1 MSIDAAM
8 EIAEVSTPVEWD
20 LWGRMLP
27 SAKLSPEGKI
37 VESSPALASTLSMD
51 ARRLAGLHLVQALN
65 LRPHDERAF
74 QAALQD
80 LHNSG
85 KPQSLHLRM
94 FDAQGQTH
102 WWNLTLVGGAA
113 NKDASETVLM
123 TAVEDSASLE
133 AMYDHQAQV
142 TAINRG
148 QAVISFD
155 LGGNILD
162 ANDNF
167 LAAVGYPREEVVGQ
181 HHRIFVDRQTA
192 TSRDYR
198 EFWAK
203 LGRGEFHSGR
213 YRRVRKDGS
222 EIWIQATYN
231 PIFDPDGKPAKVI
244 KFAVDVTAQVQQ
256 EMSMKAAIQQAQ
268 EIAESA
274 DIEQRVSVEL
284 EHGDSVDLAQCFNQ
298 LLEGLCETRERER
311 TEAAKTQRIRSALD
325 NVTANVMIADN
336 ERRITYMNE
345 AVRQML
351 TTAESDIRKDL
362 ASFKVDGL
370 IGTCIDSFHK
380 NPKHQASMLEFLEKP
395 HHTQI
400 MLGGRTFKLIA
411 SPVLDKSGKR
421 LGTVVEWGDRTAEL
435 KMQAEIEQREAR
447 EREIAAE
454 NLRIRNALD
463 NVTANVMIADN
474 DRCITYLNNSVRQ
487 MLAKAESDIRKEL
500 SAFRVD
506 GLIGTC
512 IDAFHKNPDHQMTML
527 RHLEKPHN
535 TTIRL
540 GGRTFGLIASP
551 VIDGAGKRLATVV
564 EWQDQTAEL
573 AVENEVKN
581 IVQAAVDG
589 DYSQRLNTKNKEGF
603 LAALAEGLN
612 KLLAVNESAFFEIQQ
627 FMTNLAEGNLSR
639 RVNIQGAGV
648 FARLRS
654 EADTT
659 IDNLTDLVKQ
669 IQRAAGTIRQ
679 SSNEIAGSNDDLA
692 RRTEQQA
699 ANLEETASS
708 IEQLTRTVDQ
718 NASSAENANKL
729 AIGAS
734 DVAGKGGA
742 VVQKVVETMSSISQ
756 ASKKIADIITV
767 IDEIAFQTNI
777 LALNAAVEAARA
789 GEQGRGFA
797 VVASEVRS
805 LAQRSAEAAKE
816 ITSLISDS
824 VNRVKTGAELVD
836 DAGKTMTDIVSSVNQ
851 VTDIIAQIAQASQE
865 QSQGIA
871 QVNQTISE
879 LDQVTQQNSAMVEES
894 SSNAQAMRHEAHGLV
909 GLVQNFQL
917 EDGPTAGHGV
927 RTPHSATGGQAA
939 NASFLESQAVKGQTR
954 STNNGTTGARTS
966 GPANLGGH

>member
-1 MSIDAAM
+1 MSIETTDAPPQA
-8 EIAEVSTPVEWD
+8 SNPWQ
-20 LWGRMLP
+20 LWGEVVP
-27 SAKLSPEGKI
+27 SAVLSAKCDI
-37 VESSPALASTLSMD
+37 VEISPALAKSLGID
-51 ARRLAGLHLVQALN
+51 AKRAAGKSLAQLLNVGDAEYHQLEESVTAL
-65 LRPHDERAF
+65 RE
-74 QAALQD
+74 
-80 LHNSG
+80 SG
-85 KPQSLHLRM
+85 EPQSFALRV
-94 FDAQGQTH
+94 FDASRQQR
-102 WWNLTLVGGAA
+102 WWTITLASAGHDDAA
-113 NKDASETVLM
+113 SDELLM
-123 TAVEDSASLE
+123 TAVDNTPALSRVH
-133 AMYDHQAQV
+133 DNQAQV
-142 TAINRG
+142 DAIHRG

-155 LGGNILD
+155 LVGNILD

-167 LAAVGYPREEVVGQ
+167 LAAVGYARDEIVGQ
-181 HHRIFVDRQTA
+181 HHRLFVDKNTA
-192 TSRDYR
+192 KSKEYR
-198 EFWAK
+198 EFWAM
-203 LGRGEFHSGR
+203 LGRGQFHAGR
-213 YRRVRKDGS
+213 YCRIRKDGS
-222 EIWIQATYN
+222 QIWIQATYN
-231 PIFDPDGKPAKVI
+231 PIFDPDGKPIKVV
-244 KFAVDVTAQVQQ
+244 KYAVDVTAQVVQ
-256 EMSMKAAIQQAQ
+256 ELAMKNAIAQAQ
-268 EIAESA
+268 EIATSR
-274 DIEQRVSVEL
+274 DIDKRVSVDL
-284 EHGDSVDLAQCFNQ
+284 EEGGAVDLAKCFND
-298 LLEGLCETRERER
+298 LLEGLCETREREL
-311 TEAAKTQRIRSALD
+311 EVAGKNQRIRSALD

-345 AVRQML
+345 AVRLML
-351 TTAESDIRKDL
+351 AKAESDIRKDL
-362 ASFKVDGL
+362 PGFKVDGL
-370 IGTCIDSFHK
+370 VGTCIDSFHK
-380 NPKHQASMLEFLEKP
+380 NPKHQSSMLEFLEKP
-395 HHTQI
+395 HHTEIQ
-400 MLGGRTFKLIA
+400 LGGRTFALIA
-411 SPVLDKSGKR
+411 SPVLDETGTR

-435 KMQAEIEQREAR
+435 KMQAEIAAREAR

-474 DRCITYLNNSVRQ
+474 DRRITYLNTSVRQ
-487 MLAKAESDIRKEL
+487 MLSTAESDIGKEL
-500 SAFRVD
+500 SSFRVE

-512 IDAFHKNPDHQMTML
+512 IDAFHKNPDHQMNML
-527 RHLEKPHN
+527 RHLEQPHH

-551 VIDGAGKRLATVV
+551 VIDDAGERLATVV

-589 DYSQRLNTKNKEGF
+589 DYSQRLNTANKEGF

-612 KLLAVNESAFFEIQQ
+612 QLLAVNENAFSEIQR
-627 FMTNLAEGNLSR
+627 FMANLAEGDLSS

-669 IQRAAGTIRQ
+669 IQRAAGTISQ
-679 SSNEIAGSNDDLA
+679 SSNEIAGSNDDLS

-824 VNRVKTGAELVD
+824 VTRVKTGAELVD

-894 SSNAQAMRHEAHGLV
+894 SNNAQAMRQEAHGLV
-909 GLVQNFQL
+909 GLVQNFRL
-917 EDGPTAGHGV
+917 EPQPGAGHGV
-927 RTPHSATGGQAA
+927 RTAHPPGVASAAGAQVSHSSSVSNKVQPPQQHRASPAA
-939 NASFLESQAVKGQTR
+939 RPMQ
-954 STNNGTTGARTS
+954 
-966 GPANLGGH
+966 

>member
-1 MSIDAAM
+1 MSMEAAI
-8 EIAEVSTPVEWD
+8 ETTEVATSTEWD

-27 SAKLSPEGKI
+27 TAKLSWDGKI
-37 VESSPALASTLSMD
+37 HESSPALAGKLSVD
-51 ARRLAGLHLVQALN
+51 ARRLVGTNLTQALN
-65 LRPHDERAF
+65 LGPHDEGTLRASLKE
-74 QAALQD
+74 LQK
-80 LHNSG
+80 SG
-85 KPQSLHLRM
+85 KPQNTHLRVL
-94 FDAQGQTH
+94 DAQRKVH
-102 WWNLTLVGGAA
+102 WWNVMLVGHPDSD
-113 NKDASETVLM
+113 DASGEVLM
-123 TAVEDSASLE
+123 TAIDDSQGLA
-133 AMYDHQAQV
+133 AMHDHKAQIV
-142 TAINRG
+142 AINRG

-155 LGGNILD
+155 LIGNILD

-167 LAAVGYPREEVVGQ
+167 LAAVGYPREEIVGQ
-181 HHRIFVDRQTA
+181 HHRIFVDRQT
-192 TSRDYR
+192 SKSKEYRD
-198 EFWAK
+198 FWTK

-231 PIFDPDGKPAKVI
+231 PIFDPDGKPVKVI
-244 KFAVDVTAQVQQ
+244 KYAVDVTEQVQQ
-256 EMSMKAAIQQAQ
+256 ELSMKEAIRQAQ
-268 EIAESA
+268 EIAKNT
-274 DIEQRVSVEL
+274 DIEKRVRVEV
-284 EHGDSVDLAQCFNQ
+284 EHGDAVELAQCFNQ

-311 TEAAKTQRIRSALD
+311 AEAAKTQRIRSALD

-336 ERRITYMNE
+336 DRRITYMND

-362 ASFKVDGL
+362 AGFKVAGL

-380 NPKHQASMLEFLEKP
+380 NPKHQASMLEFLDKP

-400 MLGGRTFKLIA
+400 MLGGRTFGLIA

-435 KMQAEIEQREAR
+435 KMKAEIEQREAR
-447 EREIAAE
+447 ERDIAAE

-474 DRCITYLNNSVRQ
+474 DRCITYLNNSVRE

-500 SAFRVD
+500 SSFRVD

-527 RHLEKPHN
+527 RHLEKPHH

-573 AVENEVKN
+573 AVENEVKS

-589 DYSQRLNTKNKEGF
+589 DYSQRLNTANKEGF

-612 KLLAVNESAFFEIQQ
+612 RLLAVNESAFFEIQQ
-627 FMTNLAEGNLSR
+627 FMANLADGNLST

-824 VNRVKTGAELVD
+824 VNRVKVGAELVD

-894 SSNAQAMRHEAHGLV
+894 SNNAQAMRQEAHGLV

-917 EDGPTAGHGV
+917 EGAPKPGHGV
-927 RTPHSATGGQAA
+927 RTPHDAVQGKGGSASFSGSQAMPATGRPKNGR
-939 NASFLESQAVKGQTR
+939 ASGSH
-954 STNNGTTGARTS
+954 TTA
-966 GPANLGGH
+966 